1 MTARIPQPEAIG
13 RLLAAPELEPLAR
26 ALAQDRAAT
35 ASGLWGSSVAAI
47 VAAVQSHLGRPV
59 MLICG
64 HLDEADDLADDL
76 ELFNAGAPP
85 DVLPALELGGS
96 LGRVSEEQVAN
107 RLRLISKYAENRK
120 DDSQV
125 LVAPIQA
132 LMQSIPSRDDLKHLV
147 RTIKV
152 GDSLEPE
159 KLIVWLADHGYN
171 RLDQVEVPGDFAVR
185 GGIIDVYLPGEHP
198 EAGDEVGLT
207 ARIDF
212 FGDQIESIKKF
223 DLDSLGS
230 HQAIPSL
237 RLMDLKGQLPD
248 TGESVSLFSYLPD
261 ETIVVLWAPLEIAE
275 QAKSYLDRL
284 PEMKGIYP
292 LSAILRQAE
301 RFARLELSQ
310 FDQGTSAMPSL

>member
-47 VAAVQSHLGRPV
+47 VAAVQRHLGRPV

-120 DDSQV
+120 DDSR
-125 LVAPIQA
+125 
-132 LMQSIPSRDDLKHLV
+132 SEER
-147 RTIKV
+147 RV
-152 GDSLEPE
+152 GNE
-159 KLIVWLADHGYN
+159 
-171 RLDQVEVPGDFAVR
+171 RR
-185 GGIIDVYLPGEHP
+185 C
-198 EAGDEVGLT
+198 
-207 ARIDF
+207 
-212 FGDQIESIKKF
+212 
-223 DLDSLGS
+223 LG
-230 HQAIPSL
+230 
-237 RLMDLKGQLPD
+237 
-248 TGESVSLFSYLPD
+248 V
-261 ETIVVLWAPLEIAE
+261 
-275 QAKSYLDRL
+275 
-284 PEMKGIYP
+284 
-292 LSAILRQAE
+292 
-301 RFARLELSQ
+301 
-310 FDQGTSAMPSL
+310 